1 MAMNSNDALS
11 ASINKLRDDN
21 FKQFASESEKRTKDM
36 LSRMDSLGKQVGTEN
51 QQYMDALKSTISASG
66 KLSASQ
72 LKESLQGI
80 KDIENVLKA
89 QTDIAEK
96 DRQILLSAA
105 DVAKKQINSKTQN
118 KILGKIQETI
128 SQNAVDIT
136 SVVGG
141 LAGNSPAVMFATK
154 YVLDKRKQMKEEK
167 QARKKAMAEESL
179 ERLESLAAA
188 KQNSKNSKAEAEVL
202 SAKSSP
208 TMGSGSDSGS
218 MGGLSELVVWNELQ
232 AEELE
237 KIRIGIDRAFKV
249 DALSNSNDEE
259 NRREG
264 VRQQEKMIDAIEG
277 IKIDGGGKKDT
288 EEEGGGL
295 LSGLT
300 SLLGAGA
307 GGLGGAIGGLTG
319 SLLGSG
325 GLKGVISRL
334 AGAAGPIAAVA
345 VGGGMIAKDVYDMA
359 AAALDND
366 ITTEIEGKDMGGAI
380 GGALLGTVGAFV
392 GGPLGAGL
400 GMALGNMV
408 GGFIGDQ
415 IAPSYQA
422 VLTESQAKIAASKD
436 ALSAS
441 MTTIQ
446 QLYDSGAISK
456 AEYDQQAAVI
466 QSQQLLNDQHAA
478 EAAEVERLNQ
488 TRLEKGRQYN
498 DLNATIQRMEDQGLT
513 VSGSMYATLEQLE
526 TQYDATNGA
535 FEDAAAALQAK
546 VDPSYWQT
554 ISSTVMDTWN
564 SLSDAGAAAFGVMKG
579 AFESAKGWFADKI
592 SGLDEAFGISQAVS
606 DSVAYV
612 EGKAAALAES
622 VSDGLSVA
630 GEVVGDAIA
639 PAIERAGEFVEAGQE
654 AVSDAVE
661 AGIQAMGLEDEV
673 EFVGDQLDKA
683 GEAIQEVGDEISG
696 AIGDMVEGVSGWWD
710 SWWGD
715 GPEPAPLDRGAGLMR
730 STGSH
735 AEMAVATGD
744 AGTRRNALVAQMD
757 ASGITSPQERAAI
770 MAQADH
776 ESAGFTRTEEN
787 FNYSG
792 KRLFELYGAGNSY
805 GNKVRFNSQQEAE
818 GLVSQGQS
826 AVGDVIYG
834 GRMGNDTEGDGF
846 KYRGRGAF
854 QLTGK
859 ANYKKYG
866 DMIGVDLVANP
877 ELVNDPEIGAKVAV
891 AYYQDR
897 VSGRGIEG
905 GDIDAVSRAVNGGSV
920 GLGDRRE
927 LYSQYLA
934 SGVPAAEMVPGAG
947 GSGAA
952 LADIATTNEE
962 LLAEQQQGT
971 GSGNPIIMNANSST
985 VASSSNN
992 TTTSSSSTQHLSP
1005 EEAALIYG

>member
-11 ASINKLRDDN
+11 ASINKLRDEN
-21 FKQFASESEKRTKDM
+21 FKQFASESEKRTKEM
-36 LSRMDSLGKQVGTEN
+36 LSRLDGLGKQVNNEN
-51 QQYMDALKSTISASG
+51 QAYMDAIKSTITASG

-89 QTDIAEK
+89 QTDIAES
-96 DRQILLSAA
+96 DRQVLLSAA
-105 DVAKKQINSKTQN
+105 DIAKKQINSKTQN

-136 SVVGG
+136 SVVSG

-167 QARKKAMAEESL
+167 QARKKAIAEESL

-188 KQNSKNSKAEAEVL
+188 KQDNKNSKAEAEVIG
-202 SAKSSP
+202 SKSSP
-208 TMGSGSDSGS
+208 SMSSGSDSG
-218 MGGLSELVVWNELQ
+218 MGGVSELVVWAELQ

-249 DALSNSNDEE
+249 DALSSSNDEE

-264 VRQQEKMIDAIEG
+264 VRQQERMIDAIEG
-277 IKIDGGGKKDT
+277 IKIDGGGKKDK

-300 SLLGAGA
+300 SLLGPAA

-319 SLLGSG
+319 SLLGAG
-325 GLKGVISRL
+325 GLKGVIGRL
-334 AGAAGPIAAVA
+334 ASAAGPIAAVA
-345 VGGGMIAKDVYDMA
+345 IGGGMIAKDVYDMA

-366 ITTEIEGKDMGGAI
+366 ITTEIEGKDMAGAI

-415 IAPSYQA
+415 IAPAYQE
-422 VLTESQAKIAASKD
+422 VLVESQAKIQASKD

-446 QLYDSGAISK
+446 QLYDSGAISR

-526 TQYDATNGA
+526 TQYEATNGA
-535 FEDAAAALQAK
+535 FEEAAAALQAK

-564 SLSDAGAAAFGVMKG
+564 SLSDAGAAAFGVMKDS
-579 AFESAKGWFADKI
+579 FESAKGWFAEKI

-612 EGKAAALAES
+612 EERAAALAES
-622 VSDGLSVA
+622 VSDGLAVA

-639 PAIERAGEFVEAGQE
+639 PAIERASEFVEAGQE
-654 AVSDAVE
+654 AVSDAVQ

-696 AIGDMVEGVSGWWD
+696 AIGDMVEGVSSWWD

-715 GPEPAPLDRGAGLMR
+715 GPEPAPLDRGAGLLP
-730 STGSH
+730 STGSR

-776 ESAGFTRTEEN
+776 ESGGFARTEEN

-792 KRLFELYGAGNSY
+792 RRLFELYGEGNSY
-805 GNKVRFNSQQEAE
+805 GNRVRFNSVEEAE

-866 DMIGVDLVANP
+866 DMIGIDLVSNP

-897 VSGRGIEG
+897 VSGRGIAG
-905 GDIDAVSRAVNGGSV
+905 GDIDAVSRAVNGGNV

-934 SGVPAAEMVPGAG
+934 SGVPAAEMVPADG

-952 LADIATTNEE
+952 LAQIATTNEE

-971 GSGNPIIMNANSST
+971 GSGSPVIMNSNSST
-985 VASSSNN
+985 VATSSSN
-992 TTTSSSSTQHLSP
+992 TTNSSSSTQHLSP
-1005 EEAALIYG
+1005 EEAALMYG